1 MHCFQCNCD
10 WIIVQFCV
18 SNEIIS
24 V

>member
-10 WIIVQFCV
+10 WIIVQFC